1 MFTDDYQT
9 IRAFADRDN
18 ANIVHWS
25 RFDTGGHYAAIEQP
39 AALVSDLRTV
49 FC

>member
-39 AALVSDLRTV
+39 AALVSDLRTF